1 MTQIESNPLE
11 VLGKPTIKF
20 ILISSHFQARM
31 PMPAIFLADFRR
43 IAFTL

>member
-1 MTQIESNPLE
+1 MTQIEENPLE
-11 VLGKPTIKF
+11 VLGKPTMKS

-31 PMPAIFLADFRR
+31 GNACNFSADFRC